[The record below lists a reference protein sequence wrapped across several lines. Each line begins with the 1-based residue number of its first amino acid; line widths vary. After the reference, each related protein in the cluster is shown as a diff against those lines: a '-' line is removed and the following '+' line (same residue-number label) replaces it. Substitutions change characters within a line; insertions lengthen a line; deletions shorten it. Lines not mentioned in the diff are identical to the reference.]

1 MMDLGKFDKQKLI
14 LVTGVTG
21 YVGNRLVYRLLEK
34 GYRIRVFARDI
45 ERVRGRPWFEQVEI
59 VEGDALRL
67 ADLQRAL
74 AGVSVAYFLIH
85 SRQLNSASVDRDS
98 QIAHNFSAAAE
109 SSQIERIIYLGELV
123 DPQAKLSQFLRSRH
137 ETGYALRLGQIPVTE
152 FRSGVII
159 GSGSAL
165 FEMMR
170 VLVDREPV
178 LVCPK
183 WFYSKAHPIA
193 IRNVLDYLEG
203 ALNQPA
209 SIGKLLEIGGLSK
222 LSYADMM
229 KAYAEIRE
237 LKRVLIP
244 TPFYAPRLSAFW
256 VHMVTPISYNTVL
269 PLIEGLHLVS
279 MADDSEAQKLFPR
292 IQLLT
297 FEEAVQFAL
306 VKIRDGDIPSSFRD
320 ALVTS
325 AGDIHPYQ
333 FQMVEGM
340 YVEKRQLKVNLPPE
354 KVFQAFCRIGGERG
368 WLYMDWSWKLRGWL
382 DKLVGGVGLRRGRRH
397 PTELAP
403 GDSLDFWRVE
413 SLEQDRSLML
423 CAEMK
428 LPGKAWLEFESIPQE
443 GNSTLLITTAYF
455 DAHGFLGWAYW
466 ASMWPFHKFIF
477 DGVTREIAKLAG
489 EIE

>member
-1 MMDLGKFDKQKLI
+1 MTENNFDKSKLI
-14 LVTGVTG
+14 LITGVTG

-34 GYRIRVFARDI
+34 GYRLRVFTRAV
-45 ERVRGRPWFEQVEI
+45 ERVRGRPWFDKVEI
-59 VEGDALRL
+59 IEGDALKL
-67 ADLQRAL
+67 EDLERAL
-74 AGVSVAYFLIH
+74 NGVSVAYFLIH
-85 SRQLNSASVDRDS
+85 SRQVNNASVTRDA
-98 QIAHNFSAAAE
+98 QIARNFSLAA
-109 SSQIERIIYLGELV
+109 SSAKLDRIIYLGELV
-123 DPQAKLSQFLRSRH
+123 DPQAKLSRFLRSRH
-137 ETGYALRLGQIPVTE
+137 ETGYALRLGQVPVTE

-183 WFYSKAHPIA
+183 WFYSNAHPIA
-193 IRNVLDYLEG
+193 IRNILDYLEG
-203 ALNQPA
+203 ALHQPD
-209 SIGKLLEIGGLSK
+209 SIGKLLEIGGVSR
-222 LSYADMM
+222 LSYAEMM
-229 KAYAEIRE
+229 LGYAKIRG

-244 TPFYAPRLSAFW
+244 IPFTIPKLSAFW

-279 MADDSEAQKLFPR
+279 MADNAQARKLFPE
-292 IQLLT
+292 IELLS

-306 VKIRDGDIPSSFRD
+306 IKIRAGDVPSSFRD

-325 AGDIHPYQ
+325 AGDFRPYH

-340 YVEKRQLKVNLPPE
+340 YVEKRQLRVNLPPQN
-354 KVFQAFCRIGGERG
+354 VFKAFCSIGGERG

-397 PTELAP
+397 PTELSV

-413 SLEQDRSLML
+413 SLNSDRSLL
-423 CAEMK
+423 LYAEMK
-428 LPGKAWLEFESIPQE
+428 LPGKAWLEFESIPQND
-443 GNSTLLITTAYF
+443 GGTLLTTTAYF
-455 DAHGFLGWAYW
+455 DPHGFWGWAYW

-489 EIE
+489 EID